1 MGPTRCSTW
10 SDCWVVLR
18 LDRGEFH
25 DRHAKI
31 RMPQWFACYQDYN
44 RLYHRS
50 TWIRDR
56 WFCFGFSA
64 PCDRKSYSNTVFIFL
79 TSCTKTKKKNIF
91 SNNILHKG
99 VISSIIID
107 RSNYILFHFLIV
119 GLSFITSPNW

>member
-10 SDCWVVLR
+10 TDCWVVLR

-31 RMPQWFACYQDYN
+31 RMPQWFAYYQDYN
-44 RLYHRS
+44 RLHHRS

-56 WFCFGFSA
+56 WFCFGFST

-79 TSCTKTKKKNIF
+79 TSSTKTKKKTF
-91 SNNILHKG
+91 SLITFYIK
-99 VISSIIID
+99 VSSHQSSLTGQIIYYFI
-107 RSNYILFHFLIV
+107 FLIV